1 MYSNSKIAKAVRV
14 AMMFGAGAAAAISA
28 PAFSAE
34 EGAESVE
41 RIEVTGSRIK
51 RADMEGANPV
61 QVITRQDLVA
71 SGISNMGDI
80 LQEIPSVA
88 GAATNTAINNG
99 GSGAI
104 RVSLRGLGSPR
115 TLVLLNGRRMVA
127 SGTGADSSVD
137 LSTIPTAIVKRVEVL
152 KDGASA
158 IYGSDAIGG
167 VVNIITRDDF
177 EGFEFNAGYDIGTEE
192 WDGETK
198 NMDLTIGFSG
208 DKGNAVVNAYYVQQ
222 GAQWSGDRDW
232 SEFDFRMNADG
243 SLSKAGSS
251 APPWGQYN
259 GVNSANPANLTQHA
273 KDDDGNLRYKLD
285 DNGDPILTSPVLELP
300 TGTCNSFTHGAANG
314 PGQFDPSNP
323 ANATGYDCWDGG
335 RDAYNFAP
343 ANYHLTPQERY
354 GIFASG
360 SYEITDTT
368 RVFTELSFN
377 RRTSKTKLAPL
388 PLAPLAFFG
397 WGDATYSADNY
408 YNQQFGP
415 KDKNGDT
422 VDIADW
428 RRRMVETGGRD
439 SQFRIETV
447 RAMFGIDGEFDN
459 GWGWEASYIF
469 GRNDSATQ
477 GAGGANFEKV
487 SLAVGP
493 SFMDD
498 LGNVLCGRPNV
509 AQTDTGGN
517 PLLDDDNNPIFKDE
531 IVEGCV
537 SLNTFGTPGTDGAV
551 SQEMMDYILFEA
563 HDVGSN
569 EQQIMSA
576 SIFGDAFELPA
587 GTVGFAAGI
596 EHREEKG
603 ADYPD
608 ALIALGITSGS
619 SRTSTEGSYEVD
631 EVFLET
637 NVPLLSGVAGAEV
650 LEVDLAVRYSDY
662 NTFGDTTNHKIGVRW
677 VPFDG
682 LMVRGT
688 SSTAFRAPSTSDLFA
703 GSSDNSPQVVDKC
716 SGKVDGFAPGTPSC
730 LASGAPAVGFVPIG
744 DQLSSTR
751 GGNQDLQPEEAD
763 IFTAGIVYSPDFME
777 GLSLTLDYWNI
788 EITSA
793 ISTLGEQLILDSCYN
808 TGEHCDKITRF
819 GVDSP
824 LYGNSLDIDD
834 RTTNVGGVESSGYDF
849 NIRYSTDL
857 EGGTITFNVDTTY
870 YDTYDITQANGDVI
884 ENAGQFLRNSGDGNF
899 PEWKT
904 NADVRYTSDNW
915 SAAWSV
921 RYIGQ
926 VDEPFGGSSRTID
939 EQIIN
944 DARFSYFMDN
954 MTATIGLNNVFDEDP
969 PYAATGFNDNTDPR
983 TYNTSGRHVY
993 VTLGLSF

>member
-1 MYSNSKIAKAVRV
+1 MYSNSKVAKAVRI

-34 EGAESVE
+34 EESAEDVE

-88 GAATNTAINNG
+88 GAGTNTAINNG

-104 RVSLRGLGSPR
+104 RVSLRGLGSNR

-127 SGTGADSSVD
+127 SGTGANSSVD
-137 LSTIPTAIVKRVEVL
+137 LATIPTAIVKRVEVL

-192 WDGETK
+192 SDGETK
-198 NMDLTIGFSG
+198 NFDLTIGFSN
-208 DKGNAVVNAYYVQQ
+208 DKGNAVVNAYYVEQ

-232 SEFDFRMNADG
+232 SKFDYGLDLETNEKVPG
-243 SLSKAGSS
+243 GSS
-251 APPWGQYN
+251 ATPWGRFR
-259 GVNSANPANLTQHA
+259 GFDADA
-273 KDDDGNLRYKLD
+273 DGCTD
-285 DNGDPILTSPVLELP
+285 
-300 TGTCNSFTHGAANG
+300 FTHGAANG
-314 PGQFDPSNP
+314 PGQSDP
-323 ANATGYDCWDGG
+323 ADHRTAGYDCFGG
-335 RDAYNFAP
+335 TDLYNFAP
-343 ANYHLTPQERY
+343 ANYHLTPSERY

-360 SYEITDTT
+360 SYELNDSV

-377 RRTSKTKLAPL
+377 RNTSDTKLAPL

-397 WGDATYSADNY
+397 FSAPYSADNY
-408 YNQQFGP
+408 YNQTVGP
-415 KDKNGDT
+415 KNGAGESQ
-422 VDIADW
+422 DIADW

-439 SQFRIETV
+439 SRFRVETV

-469 GRNDSATQ
+469 GANDSSTAA
-477 GAGGANFEKV
+477 AGGVNFEKV
-487 SLAVGP
+487 ALAVGP

-498 LGNVLCGRPNV
+498 QGNVVCGT
-509 AQTDTGGN
+509 ADA
-517 PLLDDDNNPIFKDE
+517 PIA
-531 IVEGCV
+531 GCV
-537 SLNTFGTPGTDGAV
+537 SLNVFGVPGTDSQV
-551 SQEMMDYILFEA
+551 SQEMLDYITFEA
-563 HDVGSN
+563 HDLGSN
-569 EQQIMSA
+569 EQQILSA

-587 GTVGFAAGI
+587 GTVGFAAGL

-619 SRTSTEGSYEVD
+619 SRTSTVGQYEVD
-631 EVFLET
+631 EAFLEV
-637 NVPLLSGVAGAEV
+637 NVPLLSGVTGAEV

-662 NTFGDTTNHKIGVRW
+662 DTFGDTTNHKIGVRW

-682 LMVRGT
+682 LMIRGT
-688 SSTAFRAPSTSDLFA
+688 SSTAFRAPGTSDLFA
-703 GSSDNSPQVVDKC
+703 GSSDNSPEVADKC
-716 SGKVDGFAPGTPSC
+716 ATNPTPFCIADGV
-730 LASGAPAVGFVPIG
+730 PAAGFTPIG

-751 GGNQDLQPEEAD
+751 GGNPDLQPEEAD
-763 IFTAGIVYSPDFME
+763 IFTAGFVYSPDFVD
-777 GLSLTLDYWNI
+777 GLSFTVDYWDI
-788 EITSA
+788 EITDA
-793 ISTLGEQLILDSCYN
+793 ISTLGEQLILDSCAS
-808 TGEHCDKITRF
+808 TGEHCDKITRH
-819 GVDSP
+819 GAGP
-824 LYGNSLDIDD
+824 LFGNSSDIDD
-834 RTTNVGGVESSGYDF
+834 RTVNVGGVDSSGYDF
-849 NIRYSTDL
+849 NIRYSTDF
-857 EGGTITFNVDTTY
+857 EGGTLSFNLDTTY
-870 YDTYDITQANGDVI
+870 YDTYDITQANGDVV
-884 ENAGQFLRNSGDGNF
+884 ENSGFFLRNSGDGNF

-904 NADVRYTSDNW
+904 NFDVRYASDDW
-915 SAAWSV
+915 SASWSV
-921 RYIGQ
+921 RYIGA
-926 VDEPFGGSSRTID
+926 VDEIIDSLVDEADLGDYYSGYGRTFIAKDNAYNITREID
-939 EQIIN
+939 EQIIH

-954 MTATIGLNNVFDEDP
+954 MTATIGLNNIFDEDP
-969 PYAATGFNDNTDPR
+969 PYADTGFNDNTDPR
-983 TYNTSGRHVY
+983 TYNTTGRHVY

>member
-1 MYSNSKIAKAVRV
+1 MYNNSKIATTVRI

-34 EGAESVE
+34 DESAESVE

-51 RADMEGANPV
+51 RADIEGANPV

-88 GAATNTAINNG
+88 GAGTNTAINNG

-104 RVSLRGLGSPR
+104 RVSLRGLGSER

-192 WDGETK
+192 SDGETK
-198 NMDLTIGFSG
+198 NIDLTIGFSG

-232 SEFDFRMNADG
+232 SKFDYGMEEDG
-243 SLSKAGSS
+243 SLIPGGSS
-251 APPWGQYN
+251 ATPWGRFR
-259 GVNSANPANLTQHA
+259 GFDEDA
-273 KDDDGNLRYKLD
+273 DGCTD
-285 DNGDPILTSPVLELP
+285 
-300 TGTCNSFTHGAANG
+300 FTHGAANG
-314 PGQFDPSNP
+314 PGQSDPSDHRT
-323 ANATGYDCWDGG
+323 AGYDCFGG
-335 RDAYNFAP
+335 TDLYNFAP
-343 ANYHLTPQERY
+343 ANYHLTPAERY
-354 GIFASG
+354 GVFASG
-360 SYEITDTT
+360 SYELNESV

-377 RRTSKTKLAPL
+377 RRTSDIKLAPL

-397 WGDATYSADNY
+397 YSAPYTADNY
-408 YNQQFGP
+408 YNQTVGP
-415 KDKNGDT
+415 KNGAGESQ
-422 VDIADW
+422 DIADW

-439 SQFRIETV
+439 STYRIETV

-469 GRNDSATQ
+469 GSNDSATAAQ
-477 GAGGANFEKV
+477 GGVNFEKV
-487 SLAVGP
+487 ALAVGP
-493 SFMDD
+493 SFLDD
-498 LGNVLCGRPNV
+498 TGSVLCGTV
-509 AQTDTGGN
+509 DA
-517 PLLDDDNNPIFKDE
+517 PIA
-531 IVEGCV
+531 GCV
-537 SLNTFGTPGTDGAV
+537 SLNVFGVPGTDSEV
-551 SQEMMDYILFEA
+551 SQEMLNYITFEA
-563 HDVGSN
+563 HDLGSN

-631 EVFLET
+631 EVFFET
-637 NVPLLSGVAGAEV
+637 NVPLLSGVVGAEV

-703 GSSDNSPQVVDKC
+703 GSSDNSPEVVDPC
-716 SGKVDGFAPGTPSC
+716 FTNPTAFCIANGV
-730 LASGAPAVGFVPIG
+730 PAAGFVPIG

-751 GGNQDLQPEEAD
+751 GGSQELQPEEAD
-763 IFTAGIVYSPDFME
+763 IFTIGIVYSPDFAE
-777 GLSLTLDYWNI
+777 DLSLTLDYWDI
-788 EITSA
+788 EITNA
-793 ISTLGEQLILDSCYN
+793 ISTLGEQLILTSCAAS
-808 TGEHCDKITRF
+808 GEYCDKITRF

-824 LYGNSLDIDD
+824 LYGNSIDIDD

-849 NIRYSTDL
+849 NVRYSTDL

-870 YDTYDITQANGDVI
+870 YDTYDITQANGAVI
-884 ENAGQFLRNSGDGNF
+884 ENAGYFYRNSGDGNF
-899 PEWKT
+899 PKWKT
-904 NADVRYTSDNW
+904 NADVRYTSDDW

-921 RYIGQ
+921 RYIGD
-926 VDEPFGGSSRTID
+926 VKETFGDGFRTID
-939 EQIIN
+939 KQIIN

-954 MTATIGLNNVFDEDP
+954 MTASIGLNNVFDEDP
-969 PYAATGFNDNTDPR
+969 PYADTGFNDNTDPR
-983 TYNTSGRHVY
+983 TYNTQGRHVY

>member
-1 MYSNSKIAKAVRV
+1 MYSNSKTAKAVRL
-14 AMMFGAGAAAAISA
+14 AMMLGAGAAATISTQ
-28 PAFSAE
+28 AFSAE
-34 EGAESVE
+34 ETAEDVE

-61 QVITRQDLVA
+61 QVITRQELVT
-71 SGISNMGDI
+71 SGITNMGDI

-127 SGTGADSSVD
+127 SGTGANSSVD

-198 NMDLTIGFSG
+198 NIDLTIGFSG

-232 SEFDFRMNADG
+232 SKFDY
-243 SLSKAGSS
+243 SKDPDTGELTPGGSS
-251 APPWGQYN
+251 APPWGRYN
-259 GVNSANPANLTQHA
+259 GI
-273 KDDDGNLRYKLD
+273 DGAD
-285 DNGDPILTSPVLELP
+285 GCS
-300 TGTCNSFTHGAANG
+300 SFTHGAANG
-314 PGQFDPSNP
+314 PGQSDPSNP
-323 ANATGYDCWDGG
+323 ANATGYDCWDWGK
-335 RDAYNFAP
+335 DTYNFAP

-354 GIFASG
+354 GVYASG
-360 SYEITDTT
+360 SYELTDTT

-397 WGDATYSADNY
+397 WTDATYSADNY

-415 KDKNGDT
+415 KDKDGNT

-439 SQFRIETV
+439 SQFRVETV
-447 RAMFGIDGEFDN
+447 RAMFGIDGEFEN

-477 GAGGANFEKV
+477 GAGGVNFEKV

-498 LGNVLCGRPNV
+498 QGNVVCGTV
-509 AQTDTGGN
+509 DA
-517 PLLDDDNNPIFKDE
+517 PIA
-531 IVEGCV
+531 GCV
-537 SLNTFGTPGTDGAV
+537 SLNTFGTPGTDNEIT
-551 SQEMMDYILFEA
+551 QDMMDYILFEA

-619 SRTSTEGSYEVD
+619 SRTSTVGSYEVD
-631 EVFLET
+631 EAFIEA

-662 NTFGDTTNHKIGVRW
+662 NTFGDTTNHKVGIRW

-703 GSSDNSPQVVDKC
+703 GSSDNSPEVVDPC
-716 SGKVDGFAPGTPSC
+716 NTNPTAFCIADGV
-730 LASGAPAVGFVPIG
+730 PAAGFEPIG

-751 GGNQDLQPEEAD
+751 GGNPDLQPEEAD
-763 IFTAGIVYSPDFME
+763 IFTAGIVYSPDFLD
-777 GLSLTLDYWNI
+777 GLSLTLDYWDI
-788 EITSA
+788 EITDA
-793 ISTLGEQLILDSCYN
+793 ISTLGEQLILDSCAA
-808 TGEHCDKITRF
+808 TGEHCEKITRF
-819 GVDSP
+819 GADSP
-824 LYGNSLDIDD
+824 LYGNSIDIDD

-849 NIRYSTDL
+849 NVRYTTDL
-857 EGGTITFNVDTTY
+857 EGGTLTFNVDTTY

-884 ENAGQFLRNSGDGNF
+884 ENAGYFYRNSGDGNF

-904 NADVRYTSDNW
+904 NADVRYSSDDW
-915 SAAWSV
+915 SAAWSI
-921 RYIGQ
+921 RYIGE
-926 VDEPFGGSSRTID
+926 VDEPFGSESGFRTID
-939 EQIIN
+939 SQTIH

-969 PYAATGFNDNTDPR
+969 PYADTGFNDNTDPR
-983 TYNTSGRHVY
+983 TYNTTGRHVY